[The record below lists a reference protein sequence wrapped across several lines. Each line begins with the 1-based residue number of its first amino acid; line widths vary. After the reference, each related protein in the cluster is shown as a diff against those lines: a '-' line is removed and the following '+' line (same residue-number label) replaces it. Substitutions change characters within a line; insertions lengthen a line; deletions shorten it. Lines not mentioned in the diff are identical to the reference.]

1 MKKKMF
7 FVAAAIA
14 VLSLSSCKKD
24 YTCDCEVSALGAT
37 VPGSSENINDSSQ
50 SDAQQICDDKEE
62 ELSTSE
68 ATISCTLT
76 EV

>member
-1 MKKKMF
+1 MKKKLL

-14 VLSLSSCKKD
+14 VLSFSSCKKD
-24 YTCDCEVSALGAT
+24 YVCECDVTAFGFT
-37 VPGSSENINDSSQ
+37 VPGSTEDINGEREN
-50 SDAQQICDDKEE
+50 DAQEICDDKED

-68 ATISCTLT
+68 ASVSCELS